1 MSALLVL
8 FWVVTG
14 AAFLDACRRS
24 SVEWVAADRNRAFWL
39 VMLVVL
45 NIVGAVFYLLLV
57 VSQFPRE
64 QQVDS
69 AFLKSSRSNTTTI
82 ERKLR

>member
-1 MSALLVL
+1 MSAVLVL
-8 FWVVTG
+8 CWAVTG
-14 AAFLDACRRS
+14 VAFLDVCRHS
-24 SVEWVAADRNRAFWL
+24 SVEWVEADRNRAFWL

-45 NIVGAVFYLLLV
+45 NIVGVVFYLVLV
-57 VSQFPRE
+57 VPRFPRG

-69 AFLKSSRSNTTTI
+69 AFLKSSQSNTTTI

>member
-1 MSALLVL
+1 MSALLVF

-14 AAFLDACRRS
+14 AAFLDVCRRP

-57 VSQFPRE
+57 VPQFPRE

-69 AFLKSSRSNTTTI
+69 AFLKSSQGDTTTI

>member
-14 AAFLDACRRS
+14 AAFLDVCRRS
-24 SVEWVAADRNRAFWL
+24 SVEWVEADRNRAFWL

-57 VSQFPRE
+57 VPQFPRE

-69 AFLKSSRSNTTTI
+69 AFLKSYQSNTTTI

>member
-1 MSALLVL
+1 MSHPRPSAGRVR
-8 FWVVTG
+8 V
-14 AAFLDACRRS
+14 
-24 SVEWVAADRNRAFWL
+24 FWL
-39 VMLVVL
+39 VMLVAF

-57 VSQFPRE
+57 VPQFPRE

-69 AFLKSSRSNTTTI
+69 AFLKSSQSNTTTTI